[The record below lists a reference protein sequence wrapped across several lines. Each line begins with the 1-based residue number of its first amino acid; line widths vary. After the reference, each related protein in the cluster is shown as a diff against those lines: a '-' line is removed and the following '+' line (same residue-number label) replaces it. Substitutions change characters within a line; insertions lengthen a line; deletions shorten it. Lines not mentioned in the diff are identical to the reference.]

1 MDNKERELL
10 LIDGHSILFRAF
22 YGISLTMT
30 APDGMHTNA
39 VYGFFNILKKM
50 LEEEQP
56 EYLAVAFDLPSATF
70 RHELYPDYKGNRG
83 PSPDEFREQVPVVKE
98 ILREM
103 QIPVVTA
110 EGFEADD
117 VLGTLSR
124 QAAERGI
131 TTVIVSGDRDLL
143 QISGP
148 ATEIIIPKTRGGE
161 TTYERYRPDD
171 VKAAFG
177 VTPEGFIELK
187 ALMGDSSDNVPGLPG
202 VGPKTAQKI
211 LEQFGSIREAR
222 LHADEIKP
230 KKAMEAMRDH
240 GDELDL
246 SLRLVTIRTDAPVT
260 FDEEEFR
267 LGNIYTPEAGAHFK
281 RLGMKSFLD
290 RFEETADT
298 GTQTNECKKVT
309 DPDECRRIFEE
320 AAAAPEAGLSLLGE
334 QSFAAGAEGRVLLYA
349 LSVAYRGLVYTFVP
363 SETLTEEFLISCVRK
378 LMEQGQR
385 VAVMDAKQLLKM
397 VPVKDEGR
405 LFDCVIAA
413 YLLDP
418 LKSDWAYDTVS
429 TAYAGK
435 TVPAEEELVGKKGLK
450 AFYDS
455 IRDFRLI
462 PKAGQAEADTDGT
475 DSTEAYIA
483 GADKTEA
490 NTAGE
495 DETEANTA
503 GAGKAVAAKTAT
515 PEAAEEYLQKIQI
528 LERLAAL
535 QSETA
540 LLAVRPLTEKLEETN
555 MLRLFDEVEMPLTYV
570 LSSMENTGILAS
582 REELA
587 KYGASLSARIDEL
600 TEDIYEQAD
609 EEFNINS
616 PKQLGHILFDV
627 MHMPGGK
634 KTKTGYSTAADVL
647 EKLAPEYPIVA
658 EILEYRTLTK
668 LKSTYADGLAA
679 FIDEDGRIRTS
690 FKQTV
695 TATGRLSSADPNLQN
710 IPMREELGRLIRK
723 CFYPKEG
730 CLFVDADYS
739 QIELRI
745 LAHMSGDDKLIEAYR
760 QSEDI
765 HRITAS
771 QVFHVPLEE
780 VTDQMRRNAKAVNFG
795 IVYGISSFGL
805 SQGLSISRQEAQ
817 EYINS
822 YFETYPKIR
831 EFLEG
836 LVSSAKKNGY
846 AVSLFGRRRPIPEL
860 KSSNFMQR
868 SFGERAAM
876 NSPIQGTAADIMKIA
891 MKRVYNRLMKE
902 VPEASLILQIHD
914 ELLVEVPEQLAGR
927 AREIVSEEMEGVAAS
942 ASLKVD
948 LITDSHVGTDWYDA
962 K

>member
-1 MDNKERELL
+1 MAGKLL

-22 YGISLTMT
+22 YGISLAMT

-56 EYLAVAFDLPSATF
+56 EYLAVAFDLPSPTF
-70 RHELYPDYKGNRG
+70 RHELYSDYKGNRG

-98 ILREM
+98 ILGEM

-124 QAAERGI
+124 QAAEKGI
-131 TTVIVSGDRDLL
+131 TTAIVSGDRDLL

-148 ATEIIIPKTRGGE
+148 STEIIIPKTRGGE
-161 TTYERYRPDD
+161 TTYERYWPDD

-246 SLRLVTIRTDAPVT
+246 SLKLVTIRTDAPVT
-260 FDEEEFR
+260 FDEEGFR

-281 RLGMKSFLD
+281 KLGMKSFLD

-298 GTQTNECKKVT
+298 GTRTNECKKVT

-320 AAAAPEAGLSLLGE
+320 AAAAPEAGLCLLGE
-334 QSFAAGAEGRVLLYA
+334 QIFAAGAEGIELQYA

-363 SETLTEEFLISCVRK
+363 SETLTEEYLIGCIRK
-378 LMEQGQR
+378 LMEEGQR

-418 LKSDWAYDTVS
+418 MKSDWAYDTVS

-435 TVPAEEELVGKKGLK
+435 TVPSEEELVGKKGLK

-462 PKAGQAEADTDGT
+462 SKAGKGEADT
-475 DSTEAYIA
+475 A
-483 GADKTEA
+483 GPGKAEA
-490 NTAGE
+490 NTAG
-495 DETEANTA
+495 TGEAE
-503 GAGKAVAAKTAT
+503 AAPTAT
-515 PEAAEEYLQKIQI
+515 REAAEEYLQKIQI
-528 LERLAAL
+528 LERLASL
-535 QSETA
+535 QSEAA
-540 LLAVRPLTEKLEETN
+540 LFAARPLTEKLEETD

-570 LSSMENTGILAS
+570 LASMENTGILAS

-587 KYGASLSARIDEL
+587 KYGASLSARIEEL
-600 TEDIYEQAD
+600 TEDIYDQAD

-647 EKLAPEYPIVA
+647 EKLAPDYPIVA

-679 FIDEDGRIRTS
+679 FIDGDGRIRTS

-745 LAHMSGDDKLIEAYR
+745 LAHMSGDEKLIEAYR

-831 EFLEG
+831 EFLDG

-927 AREIVSEEMEGVAAS
+927 AREIVSEEMEGVAVS